1 MQLPSAS
8 GLCFPLSL
16 HNSIKTPDPTS
27 HFIVCQ
33 EQFVCSFLNSRK
45 VSLELCSSDLI
56 KSLEKTHSQDLIYNN
71 IHCSLAK
78 LLENPL

>member
-71 IHCSLAK
+71 IHCSLDK